1 MVADSTLYSGAK
13 ARALRRSAAYDAL
26 SGKRR
31 AAYARVTELEAVVT
45 ALHVVAEGGSN
56 VADFDEELAARL
68 AAIMPCLKVQRQY
81 GVRSPTGL
89 VSPNVQLFANAAKHN
104 FSSDFRNLTATEAR
118 REQRRGNPPAPVPQ
132 LPQLP
137 PLPPPPP
144 PPQLPEL
151 DGAIQCCK
159 LEEFRRGLYSGN
171 TSGEHVFNDEAT
183 MVFTLVEEDFID
195 NAFNEVGVTDLIVD
209 RAVCFPDNNVR
220 PSSLDG
226 DTDLNDN
233 ASNGHNS
240 NGFPDINGSTSVLDG
255 GTYSNVSASSG
266 LNNYSGHGTK
276 DNVKYW
282 LDRLM
287 QEELACKKQKA
298 DKKQA
303 EARGLYIFSEAFSL
317 EHCSIFKPAACVSNL
332 CADGALSL
340 FLKTDSSKHRM
351 KKYHFFRTLK
361 LCPRPMTKAHPHR
374 DCFYWTLF

>member
-26 SGKRR
+26 SGKLR

-118 REQRRGNPPAPVPQ
+118 REQRRGKHPAPVPQ

-151 DGAIQCCK
+151 DGAIQCYK

-171 TSGEHVFNDEAT
+171 TSGEHVFIDEAT

-195 NAFNEVGVTDLIVD
+195 NAFIEVGVTDLIVD
-209 RAVCFPDNNVR
+209 RAVGFPDNNVR

-226 DTDLNDN
+226 DTDLNDS
-233 ASNGHNS
+233 SNGHNS

-282 LDRLM
+282 LDRMM
-287 QEELACKKQKA
+287 QEDLACKKQKA
-298 DKKQA
+298 D

-317 EHCSIFKPAACVSNL
+317 EHCSIFKPAACVSNP
-332 CADGALSL
+332 
-340 FLKTDSSKHRM
+340 
-351 KKYHFFRTLK
+351 LK
-361 LCPRPMTKAHPHR
+361 LRPRPMTKAHPHR
-374 DCFYWTLF
+374 DCFRWTLF